1 MLGSFRSP
9 MEKRENELR
18 AILVKLNSQ
27 RKKKTIVRKEKR
39 YKYLLGPNGQISC
52 GNTVAYLRQ
61 CRDTA

>member
-1 MLGSFRSP
+1 

-18 AILVKLNSQ
+18 AVLVELNGQ
-27 RKKKTIVRKEKR
+27 RKKKTIVREENM